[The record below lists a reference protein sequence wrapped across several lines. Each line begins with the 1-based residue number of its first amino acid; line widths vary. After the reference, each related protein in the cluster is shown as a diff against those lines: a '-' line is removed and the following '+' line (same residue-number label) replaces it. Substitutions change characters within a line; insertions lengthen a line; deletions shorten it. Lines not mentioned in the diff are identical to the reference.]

1 VNILPKFTW
10 IYLPIL
16 KIEMKKGR
24 ILIIDDNTQILHALQ
39 LLLKPEFEEITCIKN
54 PNLLPSLL
62 RNNNYDVILLDMNFR
77 SGDNSGNEG
86 LYWLSGIQKAD
97 PLVSVIMITA
107 YGDIDLAVRAI
118 KEGAT
123 DFIAKPWDAE
133 KLIITVKNAMKLRN
147 SKFEVNH
154 LRVKQKQI
162 NEDIEKQFRLFRGI
176 SKRMEAVY
184 KTIDKVAPTD
194 AHILILGENGT
205 GKEVIA
211 REIHRKSNRSAEI
224 FLAVDMG
231 SVSET
236 LFESEMFG
244 HVKGSFTDAKEDRI
258 GRFETA
264 SGGTLFLDEIGNL
277 SMSAQSKLLGV
288 LQNHEITRL
297 GSSKPIQVDIRLIT
311 ATNKNPDELIHQQLF
326 REDLLFRIN
335 TIQIELPPLRERK
348 EDIPGLA
355 DFFLAEYAK
364 KYEKPSLKMNDAIYN
379 ALVNY
384 HWSGNIRELK
394 HTIEKAVILC
404 DSDNLRPENL
414 NLKGRVPFKQD
425 EESVSSLSDIEKT
438 AIMRVLEKCGGNIS
452 KAAKMLDISRTTL
465 YSKLKDEIW
474 KTKDGRPKIEDQR
487 WKRKDLR
494 F

>member
-1 VNILPKFTW
+1 
-10 IYLPIL
+10 
-16 KIEMKKGR
+16 MKKGR

-39 LLLKPEFEEITCIKN
+39 LLLKPEFEDITCIKN

-62 RNNNYDVILLDMNFR
+62 HNNNYDVMLLDMNFR

-86 LYWLSGIQKAD
+86 LYWLSEIQKAD
-97 PLVSVIMITA
+97 PLISVIIITA

-118 KEGAT
+118 KDGAT
-123 DFIAKPWDAE
+123 DFITKPWDAE
-133 KLIITVKNAMKLRN
+133 KLIVTIKNAVKLRN
-147 SKFEVNH
+147 SKFEVKK
-154 LRVKQKQI
+154 LRVKQQQI
-162 NEDIEKQFRLFRGI
+162 NEDIDKQFRLFRGA
-176 SKRMEAVY
+176 SKRMEDIY
-184 KTIDKVAPTD
+184 KTIDKVAQTD
-194 AHILILGENGT
+194 ANILILGENGT

-211 REIHRKSNRSAEI
+211 REIHRKSKRSAEI

-231 SVSET
+231 SISET

-264 SGGTLFLDEIGNL
+264 SGGTLFLDEVGNL
-277 SMSAQSKLLGV
+277 SMSAQSKLLGA

-297 GSSKPIQVDIRLIT
+297 GSSRSIQVDIRLIA
-311 ATNKNPDELIHQQLF
+311 ATNKNPDELIQQKLF

-335 TIQIELPPLRERK
+335 TIQIELPPLHERK

-355 DFFLAEYAK
+355 DYYLAEYAK
-364 KYEKPSLKMNDAIYN
+364 KYEKPSLKMNDTTYN
-379 ALVNY
+379 ALINY

-404 DSDNLRPENL
+404 DSNILRPEDL
-414 NLKGRVPFKQD
+414 NLKSRTTAIKQE
-425 EESVSSLSDIEKT
+425 EESISSLSDIEKT
-438 AIMRVLEKCGGNIS
+438 AIIKVLEKCSGNVS

-465 YSKLKDEIW
+465 YSKMKEY
-474 KTKDGRPKIEDQR
+474 KI
-487 WKRKDLR
+487 
-494 F
+494 